1 MSLESTLLAAL
12 LKDEGIEHF
21 GVTLLT
27 TPISISFYSDW
38 LERGYHG
45 DMNYLKTHFEL
56 KRDPTRLLPHAKAAI
71 VVAVSYFPHP
81 APVEDWP
88 LQSESLQLARYA
100 QGRDYH
106 HFLKAKMDR
115 VALRL
120 EEKFPSDSFVTFTD
134 SGPVLERDLAR
145 RAGLG
150 WVGKNTCL
158 IDRKEGSMFFLS
170 EIYTTIDPQRLSPST
185 KTNSV
190 ADPAIDSQASSLAD
204 SLADSVADPVAHS
217 NQNSSSF
224 QMVPDHC
231 GTCTRC
237 IDACPTGAL
246 VAPRELDARKCI
258 SYLTIEAKSIP
269 PPDLRE
275 KIGDWFFGCDI
286 CQTVCPWNLKTHGRD
301 ALSRKNYRTDNEERS
316 RLVEDLRFLL
326 ASPFRKLERAFAGT
340 ALLRASGV
348 GLKRNALIVCAN
360 MRVVELLPVVNALN
374 GHERL
379 GSLAAW
385 TLQILLNEIESR
397 AMALDNRANVD
408 EPK

>member
-1 MSLESTLLAAL
+1 MSSSGPPSPNISPDISPGISPLADL
-12 LKDEGIEHF
+12 LKEEGIEHF

-27 TPISISFYSDW
+27 TPISISFYADW
-38 LERGYHG
+38 LERGYQG
-45 DMNYLKTHFEL
+45 EMNYLKTHLEL
-56 KRDPTRLLPHAKAAI
+56 KRDPTSLLPHAKAAI

-81 APVEDWP
+81 APVDDWP

-100 QGRDYH
+100 KGRDYH

-115 VALRL
+115 VAQRL
-120 EEKFPSDSFVTFTD
+120 KVTFPNDSFVTFTD

-150 WVGKNTCL
+150 WFGKNTCL
-158 IDRKEGSMFFLS
+158 IDRKEGSLFFLS
-170 EIYTTIDPQRLSPST
+170 EIYTTLDPQLLQLLNPLAGA
-185 KTNSV
+185 NSEAQV
-190 ADPAIDSQASSLAD
+190 ALA
-204 SLADSVADPVAHS
+204 
-217 NQNSSSF
+217 

-237 IDACPTGAL
+237 MDACPTGAI
-246 VAPRELDARKCI
+246 VRPRELDARKCI

-269 PPDLRE
+269 EPDLRE

-286 CQTVCPWNLKTHGRD
+286 CQTVCPWNLKTHGKE
-301 ALSRKNYRTDNEERS
+301 ALTRKNYQTDLEERA

-326 ASPFRKLERAFAGT
+326 ASPFRQLERAFAGT
-340 ALLRASGV
+340 ALLRASGA

-360 MRVVELLPVVNALN
+360 TRAVELLPVVNALTS
-374 GHERL
+374 HERL

-385 TLQILLNEIESR
+385 TLHILLTEMESR
-397 AMALDNRANVD
+397 SSALGKRNDAIANQLT
-408 EPK
+408 